1 MHADEVIE
9 LEEQYNF
16 GKSRKEEEYEKEFP
30 FINESG
36 TGTTSVIEED
46 PNSENMRNIFE
57 NNNDTEGNN
66 NINNNNNIVNAQIVI
81 DNDNVNIIYQEHE
94 EYFNLYEEPQR
105 DNLLRLE

>member
-1 MHADEVIE
+1 
-9 LEEQYNF
+9 
-16 GKSRKEEEYEKEFP
+16 
-30 FINESG
+30 
-36 TGTTSVIEED
+36 
-46 PNSENMRNIFE
+46 MRNIFE

-81 DNDNVNIIYQEHE
+81 DNENVNIIYQEHE